1 MISCIAQFSSASQ
14 DQTDG
19 WLVCRMQ
26 WSHLAVTQASL
37 SCNKLSF
44 PWDRPLSSKPFSPG
58 VNMVSVGI
66 GTRPGPARGT
76 SSGLRSDTETD
87 ETTLQR
93 RQKQIDY
100 GKNTIGYQHFLQQVP
115 KAARQSGIHPRT
127 PNKYKK
133 YSRRSWDMQVK
144 LWRRALHAWDP
155 PTQHPLLCGQGLPRQ
170 ELVSLS
176 GMMETNS
183 LCGFSEDWP
192 GALRPLENLPGESLG
207 GQFAGLSSPGCSS
220 PWLTQIHSNL
230 LPFLGHTHTCPYC
243 SWMGL

>member
-1 MISCIAQFSSASQ
+1 
-14 DQTDG
+14 
-19 WLVCRMQ
+19 MQ

-37 SCNKLSF
+37 LYNELSF
-44 PWDRPLSSKPFSPG
+44 PWDRALSSKSFSPG

-66 GTRPGPARGT
+66 GTRPGLARGT
-76 SSGLRSDTETD
+76 D
-87 ETTLQR
+87 ETILQR

-100 GKNTIGYQHFLQQVP
+100 GKNTVGYQHFLQQVP
-115 KAARQSGIHPRT
+115 KAARQPGIHPRT

-155 PTQHPLLCGQGLPRQ
+155 PTQHPLLF
-170 ELVSLS
+170 S

-192 GALRPLENLPGESLG
+192 GALRPLENLSGDSLG
-207 GQFAGLSSPGCSS
+207 RQVFGLWACF
-220 PWLTQIHSNL
+220 L
-230 LPFLGHTHTCPYC
+230 LFLLVTGT
-243 SWMGL
+243 